1 MTLDDI
7 IQGAELEDEEEKA
20 AAAVRTLPSATSTR
34 YDDNNN
40 KSKGA
45 VDMQLHAAEI
55 NRQPFLTQ
63 RPSAAE
69 GETQDAHARSSHTYR
84 LGSQG

>member
-20 AAAVRTLPSATSTR
+20 AAAVLTTQTLPSATSTR

-69 GETQDAHARSSHTYR
+69 GETQD
-84 LGSQG
+84 